1 MKYYFAPLEGITN
14 FIFRKIHSTYFPGLD
29 KYFAPFIS
37 PNQSKKVM
45 TKEMRDLLPENN
57 AGIYLV
63 PQILTASGKDFVA
76 TAKKLLALGY
86 EEVNLNLG
94 CPSGTVVSKNKGSGL
109 LAFPETV
116 ERLLDEIFSGL
127 DMKISVKTRLGMVEG
142 DEFYRLLEIYNQYP
156 MEELIIHPRVRE
168 DFYKN
173 DPRIQYFEYA
183 VRESKNPLCYNGDLC
198 SKADI
203 EKLSGQFPNVKRIMC
218 GRGLLT
224 DPGFIWQIQ
233 NQEGEDQVRSRIV
246 DFHNAL
252 YQAYREYMSGERN
265 VLFKMKEIWFYMIG
279 YFPGKEKAMKKIR
292 KAQRLSDY
300 EAAVREIFGSR

>member
-14 FIFRKIHSTYFPGLD
+14 YIFRKIHSIYFPGLD

-57 AGIYLV
+57 EGIYLV
-63 PQILTASGKDFVA
+63 PQILTASGGDFVA
-76 TAKKLLALGY
+76 TARKLSSLGY

-94 CPSGTVVSKNKGSGL
+94 CPSGTVVAKNKGSGL
-109 LAFPETV
+109 LAFPEAV
-116 ERLLDEIFSGL
+116 ERLLDEIFSRL
-127 DMKISVKTRLGMVEG
+127 DMKISVKTRLGMTEG
-142 DEFYRLLEIYNQYP
+142 DEFYRLLEIYSQYP

-173 DPRIQYFEYA
+173 NPRTEYFEYA
-183 VRESKNPLCYNGDLC
+183 VLESKNPLCYNGNLYT
-198 SKADI
+198 KEDI
-203 EKLSGQFPNVKRIMC
+203 EKLRKRFPDVERLMC

-233 NQEGEDQVRSRIV
+233 NGGSEVQVCQRIM
-246 DFHNAL
+246 DFHNTL

-265 VLFKMKEIWFYMIG
+265 VLFKMKEIWFYMIS
-279 YFPGKEKAMKKIR
+279 YFPGNEKAMKKIK
-292 KAQRLSDY
+292 KAQRLADY
-300 EAAVREIFGSR
+300 EAAVREVFSFK